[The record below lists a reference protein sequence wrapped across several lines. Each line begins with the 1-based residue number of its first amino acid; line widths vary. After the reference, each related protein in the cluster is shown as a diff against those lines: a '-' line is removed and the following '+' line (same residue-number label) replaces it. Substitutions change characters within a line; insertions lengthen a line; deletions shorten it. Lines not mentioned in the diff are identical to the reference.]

1 MTSSRR
7 ISTQSNLRPIA
18 LVGGAIAVLYLARE
32 VLIPFAIALTLT
44 FLLTPVVSFL
54 QRMRLPRV
62 ASVMLVLAL
71 ALSVT
76 GGLAWVLA
84 DQLLSVANDL
94 PHYRE
99 NIRRKVQ
106 SIRSPS
112 AKGSL
117 GRAAESVKEIGK
129 EISRAPAL
137 GLGQPAPRV
146 SRVEV
151 VTPEPSELQQVREW
165 FSSLIGP
172 LGTAGIVIIF
182 TVFMLIEKEDLRN
195 RLLRLGGLGRLNE
208 MTKALDD
215 AAQRVSRYLLMQLL
229 VNGAF
234 GLLFGI
240 GLYFIGIP
248 SSALWGT
255 TAAILRIVPYVG
267 TLVAASAPF
276 ALSLAVFDNW
286 LPPLLV
292 FVLLMTLELV
302 IGNVLEPWL
311 YGSHTGISPLA
322 LLVTT
327 VFWTVLWGPAGLILS
342 TPLTVCAVVI
352 GRYVPQLRFL
362 HILLGAEPVLGPDAQ
377 LYQRLLAMDQQEA
390 REVADSALKE
400 KTLVEV
406 YDQVF
411 VPALMMAEQDRHKGR
426 LEAAREEFLFLN
438 INEMVAEM
446 TGPTAERGADPVP
459 AFSGRLLCFPVSD
472 EADSVTASML
482 AQLLEQAG
490 HSAISFPVRSSVH
503 DLEILGVEPTDIIF
517 VSALPPYALSQTVT
531 IYKQLRQRFPR
542 VRTMVGIWGFSG
554 DLEKLKLRFDRGAP
568 ECIMTTMSEAVAQIG
583 TIATPVAQA

>member
-18 LVGGAIAVLYLARE
+18 LVGSVIAVLYFARE

-44 FLLTPVVSFL
+44 FLLTPVVTFL
-54 QRMRLPRV
+54 QRIRLPRV
-62 ASVMLVLAL
+62 ASVLLVLAV
-71 ALSVT
+71 ALGVT
-76 GGLAWVLA
+76 GGLAWLLA
-84 DQLLSVANDL
+84 DQLLSVANEL

-106 SIRSPS
+106 SIHSPS

-137 GLGQPAPRV
+137 GLGQPAAPRV

-151 VTPEPSELQQVREW
+151 VTPEPTELQQLREW
-165 FSSLIGP
+165 SSSLIGP

-229 VNGAF
+229 VNAAF

-248 SSALWGT
+248 SAALWGT
-255 TAAILRIVPYVG
+255 TAGILRIVPYVG
-267 TLVAASAPF
+267 TLVAASAPL
-276 ALSLAVFDNW
+276 ALSLAVFDRW

-292 FVLLMTLELV
+292 FVLFASLELV

-311 YGSHTGISPLA
+311 YGAHTGISPLA

-362 HILLGAEPVLGPDAQ
+362 HILLGAEQVLGPDAQ

-390 REVADSALKE
+390 REVADLALKD

-426 LEAAREEFLFLN
+426 LEAAREEFLFLWRK
-438 INEMVAEM
+438 I
-446 TGPTAERGADPVP
+446 VP
-459 AFSGRLLCFPVSD
+459 RLDV
-472 EADSVTASML
+472 
-482 AQLLEQAG
+482 
-490 HSAISFPVRSSVH
+490 
-503 DLEILGVEPTDIIF
+503 VEF
-517 VSALPPYALSQTVT
+517 
-531 IYKQLRQRFPR
+531 F
-542 VRTMVGIWGFSG
+542 
-554 DLEKLKLRFDRGAP
+554 
-568 ECIMTTMSEAVAQIG
+568 AVAG
-583 TIATPVAQA
+583 R

>member
-7 ISTQSNLRPIA
+7 LSTQANIRPIA
-18 LVGGAIAVLYLARE
+18 LVGSTIAVLYLARE

-44 FLLTPVVSFL
+44 FLLTPVVSAL
-54 QRMRLPRV
+54 QKMRLPRV
-62 ASVMLVLAL
+62 ASVMFVLAL
-71 ALSVT
+71 AMGAT
-76 GGLAWVLA
+76 GALTWVLA

-99 NIRRKVQ
+99 NIRRKIQ
-106 SIRSPS
+106 SIHSPS
-112 AKGSL
+112 TKGSF

-129 EISRAPAL
+129 EISRAPVL
-137 GLGQPAPRV
+137 GLEPPSRRV
-146 SRVEV
+146 NQVEV
-151 VTPEPSELQQVREW
+151 ITPEPSELQQIRDW
-165 FSSLIGP
+165 FSPLIGP
-172 LGTAGIVIIF
+172 LGMAGIVIIF

-215 AAQRVSRYLLMQLL
+215 AARRVSRYLLMQLL
-229 VNGAF
+229 VNAAF
-234 GLLFGI
+234 GLVFGI

-248 SSALWGT
+248 SAALWGT
-255 TAAILRIVPYVG
+255 TAAIFRIVPYVG
-267 TLVAASAPF
+267 TLAAASAPF
-276 ALSLAVFDNW
+276 ALSLAVFDRW

-292 FVLLMTLELV
+292 FLLLASLELV

-311 YGSHTGISPLA
+311 YGAHTGISPLA

-390 REVADSALKE
+390 REVADLALKE
-400 KTLVEV
+400 RTLVEV

-446 TGPTAERGADPVP
+446 TGPAAERGADPVP
-459 AFSGRLLCFPVSD
+459 GFSGRLLCFPVSD

-490 HSAISFPVRSSVH
+490 HSAISFPMSASVH
-503 DLEILGVEPTDIIF
+503 DLEILGVGLGDVIF
-517 VSALPPYALSQTVT
+517 VSALPPFALSQTVAL
-531 IYKQLRQRFPR
+531 YKQLRQRFPQ
-542 VRTMVGIWGFSG
+542 VKTMVGIWGFSG

-568 ECIMTTMSEAVAQIG
+568 ERIMTTMAEAVSQIG
-583 TIATPVAQA
+583 SMVSPA